1 MARKKE
7 DGSDLITNLSAIVS
21 ELLPLYLEKWAGLQ
35 NRPRLEALNSKL
47 AQLEKGIHRQN
58 RSVRRLTI
66 LCAVLI
72 LWNIFLSV
80 LLIID
85 WHI

>member
-7 DGSDLITNLSAIVS
+7 DGTDLITNLSAILS
-21 ELLPLYLEKWAGLQ
+21 ELLPLFLEKWG
-35 NRPRLEALNSKL
+35 NKGPRLEALNSKL
-47 AQLEKGIHRQN
+47 GQLEKAIHKQN
-58 RSVRRLTI
+58 RRIRKMTI
-66 LCAVLI
+66 LCVVLI